1 MGAYSKVVS
10 VVRQID
16 TAHTFIGGT
25 KADIT
30 SAWTFVNGERQQV
43 FPSSEYYTQIYAKTD
58 AGAYSETLPYGRYK
72 IVISGAGGG
81 GAAAEW
87 NSAHGTR
94 YAENGWAGEEL
105 TIFVDVGFGAT
116 KTVSGVLGNGGGA
129 AAVNA
134 KHTNYNYAGTGGTG
148 YENGAT
154 GTITKK
160 YTYGPQG
167 QLSGYFFTAGGG
179 GGGSS
184 SLEIDGTLN
193 SVARGGNG
201 GTACHANAGA
211 WGYGGAGGSGGTTGG
226 TGATGGAAAAKYGDG
241 QLYAS
246 AGTDGYIRIYLS
258 SIYPN

>member
-1 MGAYSKVVS
+1 MGVYSKVVS
-10 VVRQID
+10 VLRQID
-16 TAHTFIGGT
+16 TAHTFIGGA

-72 IVISGAGGG
+72 IVVSGAGGG

-105 TIFVDVGFGAT
+105 TIFVDVGFGTT
-116 KTVSGVLGNGGGA
+116 KTVSGVLGNGGGG

-154 GTITKK
+154 GTISQIGTV
-160 YTYGPQG
+160 YGN
-167 QLSGYFFTAGGG
+167 YAYAAGGG

-211 WGYGGAGGSGGTTGG
+211 WGYGGAGGSGGTTGS

-246 AGTDGYIRIYLS
+246 AGTAGYIYIYQS